1 MTAVPVNLDLIAIEL
16 AIDEAVLASGEA
28 YRQHLEQAAEAAVTT
43 RASDSAR
50 VIVFPELAGHLALY
64 ALAGPAAHKAKTVA
78 GALAAAAVRKPLEVL
93 RGFTQ
98 MRRLDGRHAVLSAL
112 APDGEK
118 WWKSV
123 FAPLA
128 KKLDAYVVAGSHL
141 RLGLDGELTN
151 ASLLFAPSG
160 ELVAVTDK
168 VNLNPGVEDA
178 ARGGLGLARGKLDAL
193 VVTPTAFG
201 SLATLIGYDAATEPR
216 SPNERFVSLPQHL
229 ARRGGVTVLANPAM
243 DLPEGLEMTLEVETC
258 ARFGVTAR
266 LAGAVLD
273 LSFEGGSEILERVG
287 PEVRVLARGGT
298 VHAEVHATR

>member
-178 ARGGLGLARGKLDAL
+178 ARGGLGLARGKPDAL

-273 LSFEGGSEILERVG
+273 LSFEGGSVILERVG

>member
-178 ARGGLGLARGKLDAL
+178 ARGGLGLARGKPDAL
-193 VVTPTAFG
+193 VVTPTDFG
-201 SLATLIGYDAATEPR
+201 SLATLIGYDAATAPR

-273 LSFEGGSEILERVG
+273 LSFEGGSVILERVG

>member
-273 LSFEGGSEILERVG
+273 LSFEGGSVILERVG

>member
-1 MTAVPVNLDLIAIEL
+1 MNVELAAVEL
-16 AIDEAVLASGEA
+16 AIDDAALASGDA
-28 YRQHLEQAAEAAVTT
+28 YRQHLERAAEAAVTT
-43 RASDSAR
+43 RADDAAR

-78 GALAAAAVRKPLEVL
+78 GALAAAAVRKPFEVL
-93 RGFTQ
+93 RGVAQ

-112 APDGEK
+112 APDGER

-128 KKLDAYVVAGSHL
+128 VKLGAYIVAGSHL

-151 ASLLFAPSG
+151 GSLLFSPTGAV
-160 ELVAVTDK
+160 VAVTDK

-178 ARGGLGLARGKLDAL
+178 ARGGLGLARGKHDAL
-193 VVTPTAFG
+193 AIVTTPFG
-201 SLATLIGYDAATEPR
+201 TLATLIGYDAATEPR
-216 SPNERFVSLPQHL
+216 SPNERFRSLPEQL
-229 ARRGGVTVLANPAM
+229 AHAGGVTVLANPAM
-243 DLPEGLEMTLEVETC
+243 DLPEGLDLTLEREAC

-266 LAGAVLD
+266 LVGAVLD

-287 PEVRVLARGGT
+287 TEVRVLARGGT
-298 VHAEVHATR
+298 VRALVHATG

>member
-178 ARGGLGLARGKLDAL
+178 ARGGLGLARGKPDAL
-193 VVTPTAFG
+193 VVTPTDFG

-273 LSFEGGSEILERVG
+273 LSFEGGSVILERVG

>member
-1 MTAVPVNLDLIAIEL
+1 MNVELVAVEL
-16 AIDEAVLASGEA
+16 QIDDAVLASGDA
-28 YRQHLEQAAEAAVTT
+28 YRQHLEQAAGMEVDRAA
-43 RASDSAR
+43 DAR

-64 ALAGPAAHKAKTVA
+64 ALAGPASHKAKTVA

-93 RGFTQ
+93 RGITQ

-112 APDGEK
+112 VPAGEQ

-128 KKLDAYVVAGSHL
+128 HRLEAYIVAGSHL
-141 RLGLDGELTN
+141 RLGLDGALTN

-168 VNLNPGVEDA
+168 VNLNPGIEDA
-178 ARGGLGLARGKLDAL
+178 AKGGLGLARGNREDLT
-193 VVTPTAFG
+193 VTATPFG

-216 SPNERFVSLPQHL
+216 SPHERFVSLPREL

-243 DLPEGLEMTLEVETC
+243 ELPEGLAMTLEVEAC
-258 ARFGVTAR
+258 ARLGVTAR

-273 LSFEGGSEILERVG
+273 LEFEGGSEILERVG
-287 PEVRVLARGGT
+287 DEVRVLVRGGT
-298 VHAEVHATR
+298 VRTLVHVTD

>member
-1 MTAVPVNLDLIAIEL
+1 VNLDLVAVEL
-16 AIDEAVLASGEA
+16 AIDEVVLASGDA
-28 YRQHLEQAAEAAVTT
+28 YRRHLEQAAEAAVPC
-43 RASDSAR
+43 RAADSAR

-93 RGFTQ
+93 RGVAQ

-112 APDGEK
+112 APEGES

-123 FAPLA
+123 FARLA
-128 KKLDAYVVAGSHL
+128 HKLDAYVVAGSHL

-151 ASLLFAPSG
+151 ASLLFAPNG

-178 ARGGLGLARGKLDAL
+178 AKGGLGLARGKPDAL
-193 VVTPTAFG
+193 VVTSTPFG

-216 SPNERFVSLPQHL
+216 SPHERFASLPQHL

-243 DLPEGLEMTLEVETC
+243 DLPEGLEMTLEAEAC

-287 PEVRVLARGGT
+287 TEVRVLARGGT
-298 VHAEVHATR
+298 VRAGVHATR

>member
-1 MTAVPVNLDLIAIEL
+1 MNVELVAVEL
-16 AIDEAVLASGEA
+16 VIDEAVLASGEM
-28 YRQHLEQAAEAAVTT
+28 YRRHLERAAEGAVDGAA
-43 RASDSAR
+43 DAR

-64 ALAGPAAHKAKTVA
+64 ALAGPASHRAKTVA
-78 GALAAAAVRKPLEVL
+78 GALAAAAVRRPLEVL
-93 RGFTQ
+93 RGVTQ
-98 MRRLDGRHAVLSAL
+98 MRWLDGRHVVLAAL
-112 APDGEK
+112 APEAEK

-128 KKLDAYVVAGSHL
+128 RQLDAYVVAGSHL

-178 ARGGLGLARGKLDAL
+178 AKGGLGLARGTPDAL
-193 VVTPTAFG
+193 PVTLTPFG
-201 SLATLIGYDAATEPR
+201 SVATLIGYDAATEPR
-216 SPNERFVSLPQHL
+216 SPHERFASLPQHL

-243 DLPEGLEMTLEVETC
+243 DLPEGLALTLETEAC

-266 LAGAVLD
+266 LTGAVLD
-273 LSFEGGSEILERVG
+273 LRFEGGSEILERVG
-287 PEVRVLARGGT
+287 SEVRVLVRGGT
-298 VHAEVHATR
+298 VRTRVHATG